1 MRDELAHRGPDAA
14 GVWRSPDGRVCLG
27 HRRLAI
33 IDLRAEANQPWVSH
47 DGRFVVTFNGEI
59 YNFLRLREEL
69 ERAGVRFRTR
79 SDTEV
84 LVEAYRA
91 WGESCLARFSGMFA
105 FALWDAVER
114 RLFCA
119 RDRAGEKPFYYA
131 VIDGAFVFGSEL
143 KAVVAWPRFRKRL
156 DFRALADFLT
166 FSFVPDPRT
175 IWEGAH
181 KLPPAHRLVVDV
193 PVSGALRVAPP
204 VPWWD
209 LRFQPDS
216 QVVDWTPRILSAL
229 TTAAD
234 EMSIADVPLG
244 TFLSGGV
251 DSSSVT
257 AALSRAGH
265 DVRSFTIGF
274 AEAGHDERPWARRVA
289 AQYHTEH
296 TERLV
301 EPADVDAVFDKMVW
315 HFDEPF
321 GDYSYLPTFYVSRE
335 ARQAIT
341 VSLSGDGGDEVF
353 AGYRKYQRLALR
365 EGWGWAMPRPVAAAG
380 ARLFSS
386 TTPAFRTLQQYG
398 AEPSAML
405 ADSLV
410 LGFPR
415 QALLR
420 DTRGELARAVR
431 DYDSLDIVRAMLVR
445 ADPRQVGLIN
455 AMRYLDFKLTLG
467 SGILVKVDRASMAVA
482 LEVRPVYLHRAL
494 LDVAVSIPPAR
505 LADRRQAKKVL
516 KTALAGWLPRDLLH
530 RRKMGFAVPLAH
542 WLRGGMAKAFVDTE
556 RHTRLDDLF
565 DPGLV
570 SRLMSAHA
578 RGTADFTARIHSL
591 VFLERWLRK
600 WA

>member
-1 MRDELAHRGPDAA
+1 ML
-14 GVWRSPDGRVCLG
+14 
-27 HRRLAI
+27 
-33 IDLRAEANQPWVSH
+33 
-47 DGRFVVTFNGEI
+47 
-59 YNFLRLREEL
+59 
-69 ERAGVRFRTR
+69 
-79 SDTEV
+79 
-84 LVEAYRA
+84 
-91 WGESCLARFSGMFA
+91 
-105 FALWDAVER
+105 
-114 RLFCA
+114 
-119 RDRAGEKPFYYA
+119 
-131 VIDGAFVFGSEL
+131 DGAFVFGSEL
-143 KAVVAWPRFRKRL
+143 KALVAWPGFRKRL
-156 DFRALADFLT
+156 DFTALADFLT
-166 FSFVPDPRT
+166 FSFVPDPKT
-175 IWEGAH
+175 IWDGVF
-181 KLPPAHRLVVDV
+181 KLPPAHKLVVDV
-193 PVSGALRVAPP
+193 LSGGDIRVEAPA
-204 VPWWD
+204 PWWD
-209 LRFQPDS
+209 LQFAPES
-216 QVVDWTPRILSAL
+216 EVEDWTPRILTAL
-229 TTAAD
+229 TDAAD

-274 AEAGHDERPWARRVA
+274 AEAGYDERPWARRVA
-289 AQYHTEH
+289 AQYRTEH

-301 EPADVDAVFDKMVW
+301 EPADVDAVFDKLVW

-321 GDYSYLPTFYVSRE
+321 GDYSYLPTYYVSRQ

-353 AGYRKYQRLALR
+353 GGYRKYQRLALR
-365 EGWGWAMPRPVAAAG
+365 EDWGWALPRPVAAAG
-380 ARLFSS
+380 ARLFST

-398 AEPSAML
+398 AEPEAML

-415 QALLR
+415 GALVR
-420 DTRGELARAVR
+420 ETRGELARALR
-431 DYDSLDIVRAMLVR
+431 DYEPLDTVRGLLGR
-445 ADPRQVGLIN
+445 ARPEQVGLVN

-494 LDVAVSIPPAR
+494 LDVATTIPPAQ

-516 KTALAGWLPRDLLH
+516 KTALAGWLPQDLLH

-542 WLRGGMAKAFVDTE
+542 WLRDGMAAAFSDAE
-556 RHTRLDDLF
+556 GGGRLGDLF
-565 DPGLV
+565 EPSLV
-570 SRLMSAHA
+570 GRLKGAHA
-578 RGTADFTARIHSL
+578 RGAADYTARIHSL